1 MRFTAIGSSAWEE
14 LKKEHRRVGS
24 LYERTFRA
32 SSRNARLIAQRRRVP
47 NPEHQQTD
55 APALSGHVRVTL
67 YPNRA

>member
-1 MRFTAIGSSAWEE
+1 MRFTAIDTSAW
-14 LKKEHRRVGS
+14 
-24 LYERTFRA
+24 Y
-32 SSRNARLIAQRRRVP
+32 RNARLIAQRRRVP